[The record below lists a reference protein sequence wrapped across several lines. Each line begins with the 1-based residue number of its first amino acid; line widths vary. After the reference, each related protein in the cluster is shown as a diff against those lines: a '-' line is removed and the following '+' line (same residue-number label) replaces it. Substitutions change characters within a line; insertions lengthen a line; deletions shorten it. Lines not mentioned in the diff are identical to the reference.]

1 VNPVPAHPAS
11 PEGGNPFG
19 TVPIEEPARELR
31 GFPLGTIL
39 LRLGVVA
46 EGPINEALGESGTS
60 QKPLGRFLVDR
71 GILDEAQLAR
81 ALAIQKGLPFVPLE
95 QATQDPRAVAL
106 LSAHA
111 ANRLGALPLG
121 YVGVVPVVAIGDPTD
136 KDAIDEI
143 CATVGAE
150 VMIAAAC
157 PVKLKE
163 ALVSAYRQDGEPAPV
178 VSIVPAP
185 PPAPE
190 PAETAFRIVA
200 SIGPERVE
208 VDRCP
213 NRAAAQERAKA
224 LVTELASGTWI
235 SCDDRLVRADAVTS
249 IEILEVPR
257 RG

>member
-1 VNPVPAHPAS
+1 VNPIPAHPAP

-19 TVPIEEPARELR
+19 TVPLEEPARELR

-81 ALAIQKGLPFVPLE
+81 ALANQKGLPFVPLE

-106 LSAHA
+106 LSAHM

-143 CATVGAE
+143 RATVSGE
-150 VMIAAAC
+150 VLIAAAC
-157 PVKLKE
+157 PAKLKE
-163 ALVSAYRQDGEPAPV
+163 ALVSAYRQGGEPAPV
-178 VSIVPAP
+178 VSIAPPP

-190 PAETAFRIVA
+190 IAEIAETAFRIVA
-200 SIGPERVE
+200 SIGSERVE
-208 VDRCP
+208 LARCP
-213 NRAAAQERAKA
+213 DRATALERAKA
-224 LVTELASGTWI
+224 LVAELADGAWI
-235 SCDDRLVRADAVTS
+235 SCDDRLVRSDAVSS
-249 IEILEVPR
+249 IEILSA
-257 RG
+257 